1 MNHLWLIPIGLF
13 TGAYASLVGLGGGFI
28 IVPLLLLMYPNEGP
42 AFATSISLAVVFVN
56 GLSGTWAYARMKRIN
71 YRIGIMLAL
80 GTIPGAVLG
89 AMTTTH
95 IPRRLFELFFG
106 LLLIALTISLL
117 KKPRNSKAKQAAS
130 ATQAATSAEDEPP
143 SYNLALALT
152 MSVGVG
158 FLASLLGVGGGI
170 LFIPFMLYI
179 MRLPI
184 HLATATSMF
193 VLMITSLSATLSHLF
208 AGELS
213 RGVEEMV
220 SLAIGVAVGAQ
231 VGAYL
236 SNRVNAVWLIRAL
249 ALALG
254 VTGLKFVL
262 SAL

>member
-1 MNHLWLIPIGLF
+1 MNHLWLVPIGLF

-28 IVPLLLLMYPNEGP
+28 IVPLLLLLYPNEGP

-71 YRIGIMLAL
+71 YRIGITLAL

-95 IPRRLFELFFG
+95 IPRNWFELLFG

-117 KKPRNSKAKQAAS
+117 KKPQDNQAQQAAS
-130 ATQAATSAEDEPP
+130 ATQDETSAKDDPP
-143 SYNLALALT
+143 NLNFALILT
-152 MSVGVG
+152 ISIGVG

-170 LFIPFMLYI
+170 ILIPFMLYV

-184 HLATATSMF
+184 HLATATSVF
-193 VLMITSLSATLSHLF
+193 VLMITSLTGTLSHLV

-213 RGVEEMV
+213 QGVEEMV
-220 SLAIGVAVGAQ
+220 ALAIGVAVGAQ

-236 SNRVNAVWLIRAL
+236 SNRINAVWLMRAL

-254 VTGLKFVL
+254 VTGLKFIL
-262 SAL
+262 SAF